1 MANQP
6 ETSSWSTG
14 VYQWEVTD
22 PAQGGI
28 GGVMNTPILQLASR
42 TRWLKDQ
49 VDTLAASISGGA
61 SLNSPNFIGN
71 PTAPTA
77 SQFDNDTSIA
87 TTAFVQRALGN
98 LGGVDSY
105 NASFTLIA
113 AQAGRGI
120 LYYGGADASA
130 VLPLSAACPV
140 GAAFLIHN
148 VSGFTLNLQRQGSD
162 ALLGVGGATS
172 VALGPGDS
180 LLVANQNAAGQWTV
194 AGGSAQYRYSYS
206 ASLKANTSGTYS
218 GLSVG
223 YATSA
228 GNSNTL
234 GGWDR
239 DTVRSWNNLLNV
251 PPLVYPDGGT
261 YAISISGN
269 SNYANSAG
277 TLTNSPGNAP
287 HYAVRAWVNFNGV
300 GTVSIRSA
308 GNVSSVT
315 DLGTGQYR
323 LNYSSAMP
331 HANYAAGGNTSDVD
345 NENSFARPHSV
356 HSKTIWSC
364 DVHTRVM
371 SSGNYTDV
379 AICDIVI
386 VC

>member
-6 ETSSWSTG
+6 ETSVWATG
-14 VYQWEVTD
+14 VYQWETTD
-22 PAQGGI
+22 PAQGGL
-28 GGVMNTPILQLASR
+28 GGVMNTPILQLSSR

-49 VDTLAASISGGA
+49 VEALSASIAGGA
-61 SLNSPNFIGN
+61 PLNSPALIGN

-77 SQFDNDTSIA
+77 AQFDNDTSIA

-98 LGGVDSY
+98 LAGVDSY
-105 NASFTLIA
+105 NAPFTLTS
-113 AQAGRGI
+113 AQAGRGS
-120 LYYGGADASA
+120 LYYGGADAAA
-130 VLPLSAACPV
+130 VLPLSSSCPI
-140 GAAFLIHN
+140 GASFLIYN
-148 VSGFTLNLQRQGSD
+148 YSAFTLTMQLQGAD
-162 ALLGVGGATS
+162 ILLGASGAST
-172 VALGPGDS
+172 VALGANDS
-180 LLVANQNAAGQWTV
+180 VLVVNQNGAGQWMV
-194 AGGSAQYRYSYS
+194 VGGSAQYRYSYS

-261 YAISISGN
+261 YAINIYGN

-287 HYAVRAWVNFNGV
+287 HYAVRAWVNFNGI
-300 GTVSIRSA
+300 GTISIRSA

-356 HSKTIWSC
+356 YSKTIWSC